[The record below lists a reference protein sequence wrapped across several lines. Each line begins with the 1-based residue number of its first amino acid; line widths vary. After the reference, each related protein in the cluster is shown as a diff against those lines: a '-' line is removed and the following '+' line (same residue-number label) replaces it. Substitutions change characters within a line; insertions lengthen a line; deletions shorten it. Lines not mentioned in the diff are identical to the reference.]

1 MAIQTVSAIAGVTDA
16 QKDNEIKPAPLR
28 ELDQWE
34 KASALT
40 LLIVGSVLTVG
51 TLLWFG
57 LGHEG
62 GALVSKTVETT
73 GEGATK
79 KVVETDYSDAIV
91 IFAMTI
97 GGACVLAGALYG
109 RLRDI
114 TLGNLKIDVVDDADL
129 NAKPD
134 DDEEEAPAE

>member
-1 MAIQTVSAIAGVTDA
+1 M
-16 QKDNEIKPAPLR
+16 
-28 ELDQWE
+28 
-34 KASALT
+34 
-40 LLIVGSVLTVG
+40 
-51 TLLWFG
+51 
-57 LGHEG
+57 
-62 GALVSKTVETT
+62 VSKTVETT

-114 TLGNLKIDVVDDADL
+114 TLDNLKIDVVDDADL
-129 NAKPD
+129 TPKPED
-134 DDEEEAPAE
+134 TEEEAPDKPEDSAEAAPATATNGAPVAPRNT